1 MEFKKIT
8 NENLVFLKQKIKTKK
23 DAIKFLARKLYDEG
37 KLTSYEEYLEAVMY
51 RETLSP
57 TGFERGLAIP
67 HGKSKSVK
75 EAAFAAMTLETP
87 IENWE
92 SVDPNNK
99 VEIIF
104 LIAVPENE
112 GGNTHIQI
120 LSELVTRLSNEDY
133 MNMLLNS
140 KTKKELFNN
149 LDIKEKKEQIKEEIR
164 IQNESKKIILAITAC
179 PAGIAHTY
187 MSAEALI
194 KAGKEIGVD
203 VYVEKQGANGMVDPH
218 TPDIIKRADAII
230 YATDVA
236 PKNTERFEHLP
247 NIKTS
252 VAAPLKRAKEII
264 YEALEVAQKQ
274 GKGDYIEKS
283 SDISYCEKSSW
294 KKDVKSAILT
304 GVSHIIPL
312 IVAGGMILAFAVLAS
327 QAFGLQ
333 ELYNQE
339 GSWLWQL
346 RKLSGGML
354 GTLMVPVLSAYMSYS
369 LAEKPGLGPGFAAG
383 LAADLIGSGFL
394 GGMLGTLMVPVLSA
408 YMSYSLAEKP
418 GLGPGFAAGLAAD
431 LIGSGFLGGMLGG
444 LLAGYIVKFLKKNI
458 PAKGTLAGFVSFWV
472 YPVVGSLVVGL
483 LMLFVVGKPVAA
495 LNNGLINWLNGM
507 TGVNA
512 ILLGAIIGAMVSF
525 DLGGP
530 INKAAYTFAIGA
542 IASGNFI
549 PYAIFASV
557 KMVSAFGVTI
567 ATVLGRDLFSE
578 SEKEIG
584 KQTWIL
590 GLAGITEGAIPFMIE
605 DPIRV
610 IPSLVAGSAIT
621 GSIVAFFNIGLQVPG
636 AGIFSLALLEGS
648 MSGFIIASIWFFA
661 AVLGAIISAVLLIIT
676 RKQKNQRKIH

>member
-8 NENLVFLKQKIKTKK
+8 NENLVFSKQKIKTKE

-57 TGFERGLAIP
+57 TGFEKGLAIP

-92 SVDPNNK
+92 SVNPDNK
-99 VEIIF
+99 VELIF
-104 LIAVPENE
+104 LIAVPESK
-112 GGNTHIQI
+112 GGDTHIQI

-149 LDIKEKKEQIKEEIR
+149 LDIEEKKEKEENKIK
-164 IQNESKKIILAITAC
+164 NESKKIVLAITAC

-194 KAGKEIGVD
+194 KAGEEIGVN

-218 TPDIIKRADAII
+218 TPDIIKNADAII

-247 NIKTS
+247 SVKTS

-274 GKGDYIEKS
+274 GKGKYIEKL
-283 SDISYCEKSSW
+283 SDTSYNEKSSW

-312 IVAGGMILAFAVLAS
+312 IVAGGMILAFAVLVS

-333 ELYNQE
+333 GLYNQE

-346 RKLSGGML
+346 RKLS
-354 GTLMVPVLSAYMSYS
+354 S
-369 LAEKPGLGPGFAAG
+369 
-383 LAADLIGSGFL
+383 
-394 GGMLGTLMVPVLSA
+394 GMLGTLMVPVLSA

-444 LLAGYIVKFLKKNI
+444 LLAGYIVRFLKKNI

-472 YPVVGSLVVGL
+472 YPVVGSLIVGL

-567 ATVLGRDLFSE
+567 ATILGRDLFSE

-648 MSGFIIASIWFFA
+648 MSGVIAASIWFFA
-661 AVLGAIISAVLLIIT
+661 AVFGAIISAMLLIIT
-676 RKQKNQRKIH
+676 RKQKNQRKID

>member
-1 MEFKKIT
+1 MELKNIT
-8 NENLVFLKQKIKTKK
+8 NENLIFTNKKIKTK
-23 DAIKFLARKLYDEG
+23 DEAIKFLVKKLYDEG
-37 KLTSYEEYLEAVMY
+37 KLNSYDEYLQAVLH

-57 TGFERGLAIP
+57 TGFEAGLAIP
-67 HGKSKSVK
+67 HGKSKAVK
-75 EAAFAAMTLETP
+75 EAAFAVMTLENP
-87 IENWE
+87 IEDWE
-92 SVDPNNK
+92 SLDPDNK
-99 VEIIF
+99 VTLVF
-104 LIAVPENE
+104 LLAIPESE
-112 GGNTHIQI
+112 GGSTHLEV
-120 LSELVTRLSNEDY
+120 LSELVTRLTDEKYKN
-133 MNMLLNS
+133 NLLNAKNS
-140 KTKKELFNN
+140 KELYNSLDPSKEDKAEDTNN
-149 LDIKEKKEQIKEEIR
+149 EVKKLNKT
-164 IQNESKKIILAITAC
+164 ILAITAC

-187 MSAEALI
+187 MSAEALV
-194 KAGKEIGVD
+194 KAGKEMGVD

-218 TPDIIKRADAII
+218 TPALIKKADAII

-247 NIKTS
+247 SIKTS
-252 VAAPLKRAKEII
+252 VAAPLRRAKEIVQ
-264 YEALEVAQKQ
+264 EALDVAERQ
-274 GKGDYIEKS
+274 GKGEYVETSMNTS
-283 SDISYCEKSSW
+283 SDEKGSW
-294 KKDVKSAILT
+294 KKDIKSAILT

-312 IVAGGMILAFAVLAS
+312 IVAGGMILAFAVLTS

-333 ELYNQE
+333 DLYNLE

-394 GGMLGTLMVPVLSA
+394 GGMLG
-408 YMSYSLAEKP
+408 
-418 GLGPGFAAGLAAD
+418 
-431 LIGSGFLGGMLGG
+431 G
-444 LLAGYIVKFLKKNI
+444 LLAGYIVRFLKKNI
-458 PAKGTLAGFVSFWV
+458 PAKGTLAGFISFWV
-472 YPVVGSLVVGL
+472 YPVVGSLTVGL

-507 TGVNA
+507 TGANA

-557 KMVSAFGVTI
+557 KMVSAFGVTM
-567 ATVLGRDLFSE
+567 ATMIGKGIFTD

-610 IPSLVAGSAIT
+610 IPSLVAGSAVT
-621 GSIVAFFNIGLQVPG
+621 GAIVAFFNIGLQVPG
-636 AGIFSLALLEGS
+636 AGIFSLALLES
-648 MSGFIIASIWFFA
+648 SLSGITAAAIWFFA
-661 AVLGAIISAVLLIIT
+661 AVLGAIISATLLIIT
-676 RKQKNQRKIH
+676 RKQKLAKQLKEKEGLNVA

>member
-1 MEFKKIT
+1 MELKKIT
-8 NENLVFLKQKIKTKK
+8 NENLVFCKQNIETKE
-23 DAIKFLARKLYDEG
+23 DAIKFLVKKLYDEG
-37 KLTSYEEYLEAVMY
+37 KLTSYEEYLDAVMH

-57 TGFERGLAIP
+57 TGFEGGLAIP
-67 HGKSKSVK
+67 HGKSKAVK

-87 IENWE
+87 IEDWE
-92 SVDPNNK
+92 SIDPDNK
-99 VEIIF
+99 VELIF
-104 LIAVPENE
+104 LIAVPESQ

-120 LSELVTRLSNEDY
+120 LSELVTRLSNEEY
-133 MNMLLNS
+133 KNKLLS
-140 KTKKELFNN
+140 AKSKKELFNS
-149 LDIKEKKEQIKEEIR
+149 LDTGEKEETKEEVVV
-164 IQNESKKIILAITAC
+164 QNDTKKVILAITAC

-187 MSAEALI
+187 MSAEALV
-194 KAGKEIGVD
+194 KAGKELGID

-218 TPDIIKRADAII
+218 TPDLIKKAEAII

-247 NIKTS
+247 SIKTS
-252 VAAPLKRAKEII
+252 VAAPLRRAKEII
-264 YEALEVAQKQ
+264 NEALEVAEKQ
-274 GKGDYIEKS
+274 GKGEYVEKS
-283 SDISYCEKSSW
+283 DALSDEKSSW
-294 KKDVKSAILT
+294 KKDIKSAILT

-312 IVAGGMILAFAVLAS
+312 IVAGGMILAFAVLTS

-333 ELYNQE
+333 DLYNLE

-354 GTLMVPVLSAYMSYS
+354 GTLMVPVLA
-369 LAEKPGLGPGFAAG
+369 
-383 LAADLIGSGFL
+383 
-394 GGMLGTLMVPVLSA
+394 A

-444 LLAGYIVKFLKKNI
+444 LLAGYIVRFLKKNI
-458 PAKGTLAGFVSFWV
+458 PAKGTLAGFISFWV
-472 YPVVGSLVVGL
+472 YPVVGSLAVGL

-507 TGVNA
+507 TGANA
-512 ILLGAIIGAMVSF
+512 IILGAIIGIMVSF

-557 KMVSAFGVTI
+557 KMVSAFGITI
-567 ATVLGRDLFSE
+567 ATMLGKGLFTD

-610 IPSLVAGSAIT
+610 IPSLVAGSAVT
-621 GSIVAFFNIGLQVPG
+621 GAIVAFFNIGLQVPG
-636 AGIFSLALLEGS
+636 AGIFSLALLESS
-648 MSGFIIASIWFFA
+648 MSGITAAAIWFFA
-661 AVLGAIISAVLLIIT
+661 AVLGAIISAALLIIT
-676 RKQKNQRKIH
+676 RKQKLSK

>member
-1 MEFKKIT
+1 MELKNIT
-8 NENLVFLKQKIKTKK
+8 DENLIFCKQNIKTKE
-23 DAIKFLARKLYDEG
+23 DAIKFLVKKLYDEG
-37 KLTSYEEYLEAVMY
+37 KLTSYEEYLESVMH

-57 TGFERGLAIP
+57 TGFEGGLAIP
-67 HGKSKSVK
+67 HGKSNAVK

-92 SVDPNNK
+92 SIDPDNK
-99 VEIIF
+99 VELVF
-104 LIAVPENE
+104 LIAVPESE
-112 GGNTHIQI
+112 AGNTHIKI
-120 LSELVTRLSNEDY
+120 LSELVTRLSNEEY
-133 MNMLLNS
+133 KNRLLDS
-140 KTKKELFNN
+140 KNKKELFNN
-149 LDIKEKKEQIKEEIR
+149 LDVEEQQDINENTSVVNETKKVV
-164 IQNESKKIILAITAC
+164 LAITAC

-187 MSAEALI
+187 MSAEALV
-194 KAGKEIGVD
+194 KAGKELGVD
-203 VYVEKQGANGMVDPH
+203 VYVEKQGANGIVDPH
-218 TPDIIKRADAII
+218 TPDLIKKAEAII

-236 PKNTERFEHLP
+236 PKNTERFSHLP
-247 NIKTS
+247 SIKTS
-252 VAAPLKRAKEII
+252 VASPLRRAKEII
-264 YEALEVAQKQ
+264 NEALEVSVKQ
-274 GKGDYIEKS
+274 GKGEYIEKENS
-283 SDISYCEKSSW
+283 IPGEKSSW
-294 KKDVKSAILT
+294 KKDIKSAILT

-312 IVAGGMILAFAVLAS
+312 IVAGGMILAFAVLTS

-333 ELYNQE
+333 DLYNQE

-354 GTLMVPVLSAYMSYS
+354 GTLMVPVLA
-369 LAEKPGLGPGFAAG
+369 
-383 LAADLIGSGFL
+383 
-394 GGMLGTLMVPVLSA
+394 A

-444 LLAGYIVKFLKKNI
+444 LLAGYIVRFLKKNI
-458 PAKGTLAGFVSFWV
+458 PAKGTLAGFISFWV
-472 YPVVGSLVVGL
+472 YPVVGSLSVGL
-483 LMLFVVGKPVAA
+483 LMLFVVGKPVAL

-507 TGVNA
+507 TGANA

-557 KMVSAFGVTI
+557 KMVSAFGVTM
-567 ATVLGRDLFSE
+567 ATMLGKGLFTE

-610 IPSLVAGSAIT
+610 IPSLVAGSAVT

-636 AGIFSLALLEGS
+636 AGIFSLALLE
-648 MSGFIIASIWFFA
+648 SGMTGVTAAAIWFFA
-661 AVLGAIISAVLLIIT
+661 AVLGAIISASLLIIT
-676 RKQKNQRKIH
+676 RKQKLAKN

>member
-104 LIAVPENE
+104 LIAVPENK

-264 YEALEVAQKQ
+264 YETLEVAQKQ

-283 SDISYCEKSSW
+283 SDISYCEKLSW

-346 RKLSGGML
+346 RKLS
-354 GTLMVPVLSAYMSYS
+354 
-369 LAEKPGLGPGFAAG
+369 
-383 LAADLIGSGFL
+383 

-661 AVLGAIISAVLLIIT
+661 AVLGAIISAILLIIT